1 MESKR
6 KCERDNEAKKSRK
19 VMTLDK
25 KIKIPD
31 KMRGGISAAAVG
43 TIFC

>member
-1 MESKR
+1 
-6 KCERDNEAKKSRK
+6 
-19 VMTLDK
+19 MTLDK

-43 TIFC
+43 TIFCWYFIL